1 MRAAFHLLY
10 RELLV
15 SGARKGRLE
24 RNASLHVTSVMG
36 NHFVVILSVLRSYCT
51 CCNRPAI
58 DDDETNKRKKKKRSR
73 GGNLYNIQ
81 LLDSYF
87 LDKPDSSDETRIGHP
102 IEQTSEVPSG
112 KLFNERWQR
121 Y

>member
-15 SGARKGRLE
+15 SGVRKGRLE
-24 RNASLHVTSVMG
+24 RNASLHVTSVMEI
-36 NHFVVILSVLRSYCT
+36 HFVVILSLLRSSCT
-51 CCNRPAI
+51 CCNRPDIA
-58 DDDETNKRKKKKRSR
+58 DDETNKRKKISR
-73 GGNLYNIQ
+73 GGGGDLYNIH

-87 LDKPDSSDETRIGHP
+87 LDKPDSSDETQIGHR

-112 KLFNERWQR
+112 KLFNER
-121 Y
+121 